1 MPRVRGIRRLFRF
14 PSSEARV
21 ISDVDAE
28 IAFHLEAREQQLI
41 AQGLDPA
48 AARATTLAEFG
59 DVGQARA
66 DLETIGR
73 RRVRDLQRANWWS
86 DLRQDLK
93 FGARSLWRA
102 PLFSLLAIV
111 TLALG
116 IGANAAVFGVLK
128 SVLLDALPYADAD
141 RLVRVHARW
150 LDGSMERGPM
160 SAGTVADLAARQRS
174 FARLSAFVDNVSD
187 AIYGDEAGSRIT
199 RLAWVEPG
207 FFDTLGVTVA
217 RGRLLTADDATSG
230 LAPLSA
236 NTLVPDTAPAVLLT
250 HGAWQRLFG
259 GDPDVSGRTIRL
271 NGVTRTIAGVLPRGF
286 VGPLG
291 DIDFYAAFDP
301 APVVARPTMARS
313 AQWLGLIAR
322 LKPGVTAESAQ
333 RELASIGTALAR
345 EYPQA
350 NSGFALTSMPL
361 RDAMVGNTRRPLLV
375 LMTSA
380 ALVLL
385 IACANLTGA
394 LLTRTLARRK
404 ELAVRIALGAGRGRL
419 VRQLLTESVLLALTG
434 GAAGVLLASL
444 LSSTLQ
450 SVARTALPDY
460 ADLTLDGG
468 VVLVTAL
475 LSLCTGL
482 AFGLAPALS
491 IDRSDPQGALRA
503 DIRGTSESRRSR
515 QLRGLLVAGQI
526 ALCVS
531 LLAGAGLLARSLWAM
546 TTAPLGFD
554 PDHVLTATVQMPP
567 RDYPT
572 PAARV
577 RFLEQFAERL
587 RTLPDVQAVADV
599 SLIPTS
605 IGSRTSFGVDGA
617 PQRSD
622 DAQPFVLRAMVSDD
636 YFRALRIPLQQGRTF
651 DARDRLEAPPTVVIS
666 ESMARRFWPQG
677 NALGARVR
685 LGPAATSPVMEVIG
699 IVGDVRNDRARP
711 DAEPMLYRPSR
722 QSPWPF
728 AAFVVRT
735 SGDPLALLKPVEREL
750 AAVDRGLALQ
760 RAMPLRAAIGEG
772 IAGRQLPVLL
782 MTSFGALALL
792 LASVG
797 VYAMFASIGA
807 ARAWEFGLRMALGS
821 RPRAIAGLL
830 LRQGAGWMALG
841 LAGGAIGVLLVVRLL
856 RGLLYGVP
864 PFDPV
869 ALGVSVAI
877 LVCCASLAL
886 FIPLRRAT
894 RVDPATA
901 LRAQ

>member
-1 MPRVRGIRRLFRF
+1 MPRISGIRRLFRF

-21 ISDVDAE
+21 SSDVDEE
-28 IAFHLEAREQQLI
+28 ITFHLEERTQKLI
-41 AQGLDPA
+41 AQGQDPA
-48 AARATTLAEFG
+48 AARAAALREFG
-59 DVGQARA
+59 DIREARA
-66 DLETIGR
+66 ELEEIGR
-73 RRVRDLQRANWWS
+73 RRVRNLQRANWWS
-86 DLRQDLK
+86 DFRQDLK
-93 FGARSLWRA
+93 YAGRSLLHA
-102 PLFSLLAIV
+102 PLFTLLAIV

-141 RLVRVHARW
+141 QLVRVYARW

-160 SAGTVADLAARQRS
+160 SAGTVVDLAARQRS
-174 FARLSAFVDNVSD
+174 FARLAVFVDNVSD
-187 AIYGDEAGSRIT
+187 AIYGDESGSRIT
-199 RLAWVEPG
+199 RLAWVEPS
-207 FFDTLGVTVA
+207 FFDTLGVTVV
-217 RGRLLTADDATSG
+217 RGRLLTPDDATSG

-236 NTLVPDTAPAVLLT
+236 ATLVPDTANAVLLT

-259 GDPDVSGRTIRL
+259 GDLGVPGRTIRL
-271 NGVTRTIAGVLPRGF
+271 NGVTRTIVGVLPRNF

-291 DIDFYAAFDP
+291 DIDFYAAFDL

-313 AQWLGLIAR
+313 AQWLGAIGR
-322 LKPGVTAESAQ
+322 LKPGITHEAAQ
-333 RELASIGTALAR
+333 RELASIGTVLAR
-345 EYPQA
+345 EYPRD
-350 NSGFALTSMPL
+350 NSGFAITSMPL
-361 RDAMVGNTRRPLLV
+361 RDAMVGATRRPLLV

-394 LLTRTLARRK
+394 LLARTLSRRK
-404 ELAVRIALGAGRGRL
+404 ELAVRIVLGAGRGRL
-419 VRQLLTESVLLALTG
+419 IRQLLTESVLLALTG
-434 GAAGVLLASL
+434 GAAGVLLAWL
-444 LSSTLQ
+444 VLSTLRG
-450 SVARTALPDY
+450 VARTALPDY
-460 ADLTLDGG
+460 ADLTLDGDA
-468 VVLVTAL
+468 VLVTAV

-503 DIRGTSESRRSR
+503 EIRGASESRRSR
-515 QLRGLLVAGQI
+515 RLRGLLVAGQI

-572 PAARV
+572 PAARI
-577 RFLEQFAERL
+577 RFLEQFADRL

-599 SLIPTS
+599 SLIPTA
-605 IGSRTSFGVDGA
+605 IGSRTSFGIDGA
-617 PQRSD
+617 PQRPNE
-622 DAQPFVLRAMVSDD
+622 AQPFVLRAMVSDD
-636 YFRALRIPLQQGRTF
+636 YFRTLQIPLRQGRTF
-651 DARDRLEAPPTVVIS
+651 DTRDRLDAPPTVVIS

-677 NALGARVR
+677 NALGARIR
-685 LGPAATSPVMEVIG
+685 LGPDGRAPVTEVVG

-711 DAEPMLYRPSR
+711 DAEPMLYRSSR

-728 AAFVVRT
+728 AAFVLRT
-735 SGDPLALLKPVEREL
+735 RGDPLALLKPVEREL

-760 RAMPLRAAIGEG
+760 RAMSLRAAVGEG
-772 IAGRQLPVLL
+772 LAGRQLPVLL

-841 LAGGAIGVLLVVRLL
+841 LAGGAVGVVLVVRLL
-856 RGLLYGVP
+856 RGLLYEVP
-864 PFDPV
+864 PFDPI

-877 LVCCASLAL
+877 LIGCATIAL
-886 FIPLRRAT
+886 LIPLRRAT
-894 RVDPATA
+894 HVDPATA
-901 LRAQ
+901 LRSQ